1 MVTRSAGGRG
11 RIDRERPRKVGDRFW
26 ETFSPTSE
34 RPRSALGLRMV
45 LAIFGLVVCGA
56 LAVVAFLI
64 GLAVLAV
71 IMAVLALIAVADLV
85 VVVRRLRRRHTA

>member
-1 MVTRSAGGRG
+1 MDGRDHRKEG
-11 RIDRERPRKVGDRFW
+11 PIDRKRIGDRFW

-56 LAVVAFLI
+56 LAVVAFLL
-64 GLAVLAV
+64 GLVVLGV
-71 IMAVLALIAVADLV
+71 IMAILALIALVDLV
-85 VVVRRLRRRHTA
+85 VVVRRRRAA